1 MQIEYSEMMK
11 WVRYNHPEKM
21 NRWMDS
27 LSPNQILCKQWLVDS
42 LDNVKIPLDE
52 NNQFKIEI
60 IGGWFGFP
68 LIEMLLKKY
77 KNSIKEINLF
87 DIDKSATLFAWKYT
101 ELFNL
106 KNIKIFNINYFDYK
120 EIRRTHMVINTSC
133 EHMPDMLLMQDY
145 YKIPERTLLVLQSNN
160 KTNETDHVNCVE
172 NCQQLIIQNDISEIW
187 GGNKTMKT
195 IVDGKKEFWNRFMV
209 MGKWNG

>member
-87 DIDKSATLFAWKYT
+87 DIDKNATLFAWKYT

-106 KNIKIFNINYFDYK
+106 KNIKIFNTNYFDYK

-133 EHMPDMLLMQDY
+133 EHMPDMLLLQDY

-160 KTNETDHVNCVE
+160 KTNEPDHVNCVE
-172 NCQQLIIQNDISEIW
+172 NCQQLVIQNDISEIW